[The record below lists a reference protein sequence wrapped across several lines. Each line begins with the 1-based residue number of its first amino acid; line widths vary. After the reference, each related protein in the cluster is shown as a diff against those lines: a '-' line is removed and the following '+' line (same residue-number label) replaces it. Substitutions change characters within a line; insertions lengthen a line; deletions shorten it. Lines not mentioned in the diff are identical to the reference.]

1 MPVEIKTVRLEQQK
15 KSAGWWLVFKV
26 EGGSRC
32 KNLHLACTQCS
43 GLHAATLPRD
53 VATVVPPCQKSLL
66 GDRGDRK
73 PMKGFMKPPKAIQV
87 HPTPQL

>member
-26 EGGSRC
+26 EGGSRS
-32 KNLHLACTQCS
+32 KNRLD
-43 GLHAATLPRD
+43 AATLTRD
-53 VATVVPPCQKSLL
+53 AATVVPLFQKSPL
-66 GDRGDRK
+66 GDRGDWE
-73 PMKGFMKPPKAIQV
+73 PTKGFMKTPKAIQV

>member
-1 MPVEIKTVRLEQQK
+1 MPVEITTVRLEQQK

-26 EGGSRC
+26 EGGSRR
-32 KNLHLACTQCS
+32 KNR
-43 GLHAATLPRD
+43 LHAATLPRD